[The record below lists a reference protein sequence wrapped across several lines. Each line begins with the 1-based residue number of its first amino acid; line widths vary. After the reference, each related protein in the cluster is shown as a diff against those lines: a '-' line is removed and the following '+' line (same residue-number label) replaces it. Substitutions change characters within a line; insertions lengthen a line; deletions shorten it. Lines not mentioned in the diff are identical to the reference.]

1 MPRHTKKESKQ
12 IMKKNIKTLAVLS
25 TAAVMAAVTPNL
37 VVSFPTLV
45 PQALAATKAG
55 WTGQGEEMRY
65 MDSDGYYL
73 TDTWKKLDNE
83 WYYLDE
89 DGYVT
94 RSAMVDEYYV
104 DENGK
109 RVSNQWVGIPN
120 EDDWDDEM
128 PETFWY
134 YYGSNGKAIVS
145 KWQNI
150 DGKNYYFNEEGHMQ
164 TGKLELDGYTYYL
177 GEEGDGVMKTG
188 WVMLENEDE
197 NADEEFVWHYF
208 DNRGRMVM
216 NQIDRKIGQNYYTF
230 ENGVMQTGWYK
241 LPEVSNTA
249 AENADAASSDS
260 TDAANLENAD
270 AAPAENADAAS
281 AENTDTASAGNT
293 NADTASTD
301 SANAADTDTKARPA
315 IASYQYYEA
324 DGKRANGWYEIEGVE
339 GISEEGEIF
348 RFYFKNGA
356 PYHAETGVQTF
367 NVDSR
372 RFAFNTSGE
381 MQTGLQVI
389 TLSNG
394 ETVNS
399 YFGEDGVMRTGKQTI
414 FNEDLDENQTWFFLT
429 DGGNKGHG
437 FHGVRDNSVY
447 SHGLRLDADRDL
459 RYAPVELDGVQ
470 YLVNTSGAVQKASS
484 SSKSAEKPELGTG
497 FKDFKDSNDKIWTV
511 NTNGVIQQ

>member
-197 NADEEFVWHYF
+197 NADEDFY
-208 DNRGRMVM
+208 G
-216 NQIDRKIGQNYYTF
+216 T
-230 ENGVMQTGWYK
+230 
-241 LPEVSNTA
+241 
-249 AENADAASSDS
+249 
-260 TDAANLENAD
+260 
-270 AAPAENADAAS
+270 
-281 AENTDTASAGNT
+281 
-293 NADTASTD
+293 
-301 SANAADTDTKARPA
+301 
-315 IASYQYYEA
+315 
-324 DGKRANGWYEIEGVE
+324 EG
-339 GISEEGEIF
+339 
-348 RFYFKNGA
+348 
-356 PYHAETGVQTF
+356 
-367 NVDSR
+367 D
-372 RFAFNTSGE
+372 
-381 MQTGLQVI
+381 
-389 TLSNG
+389 
-394 ETVNS
+394 
-399 YFGEDGVMRTGKQTI
+399 
-414 FNEDLDENQTWFFLT
+414 DE
-429 DGGNKGHG
+429 
-437 FHGVRDNSVY
+437 
-447 SHGLRLDADRDL
+447 
-459 RYAPVELDGVQ
+459 
-470 YLVNTSGAVQKASS
+470 
-484 SSKSAEKPELGTG
+484 
-497 FKDFKDSNDKIWTV
+497 
-511 NTNGVIQQ
+511 

>member
-1 MPRHTKKESKQ
+1 
-12 IMKKNIKTLAVLS
+12 MKKNVKTLAVLS
-25 TAAVMAAVTPNL
+25 TAALMAAVTPYL
-37 VVSFPTLV
+37 AGSFPALA
-45 PQALAATKAG
+45 PQALAASKAG
-55 WTGQGEEMRY
+55 WTGEGEERRY

-73 TDTWKKLDNE
+73 TDTWKKLNDE
-83 WYYLDE
+83 WYYLNE
-89 DGYVT
+89 DGYVA
-94 RSAMVDEYYV
+94 RSTMVDEYYV
-104 DENGK
+104 DQDGK

-120 EDDWDDEM
+120 EEEWDDEM

-134 YYGSNGKAIVS
+134 YYGGNGKAVVS

-177 GEEGDGVMKTG
+177 GADDDGVMKTG
-188 WVMLENEDE
+188 WVMLESEEE
-197 NADEEFVWHYF
+197 NPDEEFVWHYF
-208 DNRGRMVM
+208 DNKGRMVM
-216 NQIDRKIGQNYYTF
+216 NQVDRKIGGNYYTF
-230 ENGVMQTGWYK
+230 ENGIMQTGWYK
-241 LPEVSNTA
+241 LPQVQE
-249 AENADAASSDS
+249 DAG
-260 TDAANLENAD
+260 
-270 AAPAENADAAS
+270 AAS
-281 AENTDTASAGNT
+281 ADAENTASAGAENAENAGAADAENAG
-293 NADTASTD
+293 NADAGNTDAENAGNADAGNTDAENAGNAGAEST
-301 SANAADTDTKARPA
+301 RPA
-315 IASYQYYEA
+315 IASYQYYEE

-356 PYHAETGVQTF
+356 PLHAETGVQTF

-399 YFGEDGVMRTGKQTI
+399 YFGEDGVMRTGKQVI
-414 FNEDLDENQTWFFLT
+414 LNEDLDENQTWFFLT

-437 FHGVRDNSVY
+437 VHGVRDNCVY

-459 RYAPVELDGVQ
+459 RYEPVELDGVQ
-470 YLVNTSGAVQKASS
+470 YLVNTSGSIQKASS
-484 SSKSAEKPELGTG
+484 SSKSSEKPELGSG